1 MPANQIQHYLK
12 HKHIIHSA
20 TLAYAHLISYTCMLH
35 QQQTHPTSAAHTH
48 PVAPHYATTHALTI
62 NTTHTP
68 HQHPT
73 HIYTY
78 TLLTLSPRL
87 MLKNKDL
94 NFKAL
99 IQKTK
104 TQSQSLSLHSTMSHA
119 LTHTHL
125 YANQNQHHY
134 CSALIALYKSKHN
147 PISAK
152 EKKNTKHCLFSPN
165 SKEDPN
171 HAKLKKSNLNPK

>member
-12 HKHIIHSA
+12 YRHIIHSA
-20 TLAYAHLISYTCMLH
+20 CTGTCTSH
-35 QQQTHPTSAAHTH
+35 QQQTHLTSATH
-48 PVAPHYATTHALTI
+48 PATPHHVAIHACLI
-62 NTTHTP
+62 STTHTP
-68 HQHPT
+68 YQHPT

>member
-1 MPANQIQHYLK
+1 
-12 HKHIIHSA
+12 
-20 TLAYAHLISYTCMLH
+20 
-35 QQQTHPTSAAHTH
+35 
-48 PVAPHYATTHALTI
+48 
-62 NTTHTP
+62 
-68 HQHPT
+68 
-73 HIYTY
+73 
-78 TLLTLSPRL
+78 
-87 MLKNKDL
+87 
-94 NFKAL
+94 
-99 IQKTK
+99 
-104 TQSQSLSLHSTMSHA
+104 MSHA

-171 HAKLKKSNLNPK
+171 HAKLKKNQISQSDLNEERVIGQFFVIN

>member
-1 MPANQIQHYLK
+1 
-12 HKHIIHSA
+12 
-20 TLAYAHLISYTCMLH
+20 
-35 QQQTHPTSAAHTH
+35 
-48 PVAPHYATTHALTI
+48 
-62 NTTHTP
+62 
-68 HQHPT
+68 
-73 HIYTY
+73 
-78 TLLTLSPRL
+78 

-104 TQSQSLSLHSTMSHA
+104 TQSKSLSPHSTMSHA

-134 CSALIALYKSKHN
+134 CSALIVLYKSKHN

-171 HAKLKKSNLNPK
+171 HAKLKKSNLNPKWLEWRNGDWKIFCHKLKADLNMEIYRAYKDKAYIHKRKNIQSMYPQIFFSTQKRTNKACTDLKIF

>member
-12 HKHIIHSA
+12 HKHIIHSGC
-20 TLAYAHLISYTCMLH
+20 TVTY
-35 QQQTHPTSAAHTH
+35 
-48 PVAPHYATTHALTI
+48 
-62 NTTHTP
+62 TP
-68 HQHPT
+68 HQLHTHAPSIADAPHISSPRTPCNTSPCSNTCMPHQHHMHSLSAPHT
-73 HIYTY
+73 HIHLHTPNIK
-78 TLLTLSPRL
+78 PRGS

-99 IQKTK
+99 IKKTK
-104 TQSQSLSLHSTMSHA
+104 TQSESLSPHSTMSHA

-125 YANQNQHHY
+125 YANQNQHHHHLV
-134 CSALIALYKSKHN
+134 LIALYKSKHN
-147 PISAK
+147 PIFTK

-171 HAKLKKSNLNPK
+171 HAKI